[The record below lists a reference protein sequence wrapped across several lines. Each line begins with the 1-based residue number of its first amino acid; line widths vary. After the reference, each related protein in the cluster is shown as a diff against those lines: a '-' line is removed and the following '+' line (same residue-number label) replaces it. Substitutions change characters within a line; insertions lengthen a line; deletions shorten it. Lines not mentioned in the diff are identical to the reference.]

1 MFKGLVK
8 DLYESI
14 IENNK
19 PRITILE
26 AAKNIFEGKPNLGVA
41 LTYKYPY
48 NSYFNIKEAF
58 TLDNL
63 TEDRK
68 KASVIYKQFKDTI
81 LQNLTPEE
89 RDIYYLY
96 NTHGDLASFKYD
108 IDEQRIA
115 DLQHILRNNTL
126 YVNTMF
132 GDLSFEFTTK
142 EQYNASNDTLLAYE
156 DELNRVLIF
165 VSNPSKIK
173 LIDLINIL
181 RRSSRFIHE
190 LTHYIDKIEDHFDGK
205 NDYED
210 SVEYLNLNDEFK
222 ANMQSIIYDFARY
235 IFKNIYYIRQNFDL
249 RKKEDVLSL
258 FNLHFLVD
266 NKNNVVDN
274 EDLEMHRK
282 QIYYLTDEKK
292 NIFYNELCKYITNEL
307 DIDKP
312 FEEAYSAEYLLKLF
326 RLEESFIKLNS
337 DENVIKPS
345 NLKESDKITTTLSMD
360 KETYDWLTT
369 PSEEDDDIGYWQ
381 PDQVTELD
389 DKTFE
394 IFEKE
399 VMNPEPDMEK
409 VEAARKIFEDV
420 DKIPVDTSDLWKHER
435 THYRE
440 PHLLELMDEWGVDGT
455 NYADFRS
462 VIQEHCF
469 DKGLYAF
476 DDIEKTWKVHQ
487 ESIKNAIKGIKK
499 NG

>member
-1 MFKGLVK
+1 MFKELVK

-14 IENNK
+14 IDNNK

-26 AAKNIFEGKPNLGVA
+26 AAKNIFEGKPNLGIA

-48 NSYFNIKEAF
+48 NPYFNIKEAF

-108 IDEQRIA
+108 IDEQRIV

-132 GDLSFEFTTK
+132 GDLPFEFTIK
-142 EQYNASNDTLLAYE
+142 EKYNASNDTLLAYE

-210 SVEYLNLNDEFK
+210 SIEYLNLNDEFK

-345 NLKESDKITTTLSMD
+345 NLKENDKITTTLTID

-369 PSEEDDDIGYWQ
+369 LSEEDDDVGYWQ

-389 DKTFE
+389 KE
-394 IFEKE
+394 AYEAFEKD
-399 VMNPEPDMEK
+399 VMNPKIDEER
-409 VEAARKIFEDV
+409 VEATKRIFEGV
-420 DKIPVDTSDLWKHER
+420 DKIPVDISSCIEMYGK
-435 THYRE
+435 
-440 PHLLELMDEWGVDGT
+440 PHLLELMDEWGVNGS

-476 DDIEKTWKVHQ
+476 DDIEKTWKAHQ